1 MAFCGLFLSN
11 DESRGTGDTEPDENG
26 AGEIVAT
33 GGDGAGVGEDPA
45 GVVQSL
51 YRLNILQTV
60 SYSYVADYSSLYSL
74 RSCRRYEWLQ
84 KKLSSHESL

>member
-33 GGDGAGVGEDPA
+33 GGDGAGEL
-45 GVVQSL
+45 VVQSL